1 MCWHFNR
8 FFPGWYYAVSWL
20 FAHLGSSREVQQTV
34 GMTWC
39 ICQAQYIHHHSLCLV
54 MWLNTSLMSSGC
66 NVRGYDMRDLH
77 VPQLW
82 LHFSC
87 LSGRIWTCYCHHKS
101 RPSMPED
108 TKLTFGS
115 NWVPFFWDLEPYK
128 LPTSERNLM
137 TIHLAYLAL
146 NVFSVGKVHEKLFSV
161 LSCGVMITKFLDLRM
176 KSQQRA
182 WSKASERIVISFSR
196 LWGRPE
202 YCSNVCLL
210 FKFCWNVLAKF

>member
-1 MCWHFNR
+1 
-8 FFPGWYYAVSWL
+8 
-20 FAHLGSSREVQQTV
+20 
-34 GMTWC
+34 
-39 ICQAQYIHHHSLCLV
+39 
-54 MWLNTSLMSSGC
+54 
-66 NVRGYDMRDLH
+66 
-77 VPQLW
+77 
-82 LHFSC
+82 
-87 LSGRIWTCYCHHKS
+87 
-101 RPSMPED
+101 MPED

-196 LWGRPE
+196 L
-202 YCSNVCLL
+202 
-210 FKFCWNVLAKF
+210 